1 MFSFWSLGQ
10 ELKSQCLGLRYCVLI
25 VRWRRGTFGYSPPW
39 NMVPWRYPRN
49 SLQRSR
55 SYKLVAAF
63 CVLLAVQV
71 VAQVASFETIQV
83 RLHLP
88 RKSSSREK
96 KTINKGPEFGTTPT
110 SLMHAGGGFLLCKTH
125 ALASQQ
131 NIGVLFFLR
140 SLGMNPVK

>member
-10 ELKSQCLGLRYCVLI
+10 ELKSQCLELRYCVLI

-83 RLHLP
+83 RLNLP
-88 RKSSSREK
+88 RKSSSRQK

-110 SLMHAGGGFLLCKTH
+110 SLTRHVNADACGGSFSAVQDPCFGIAAKH
-125 ALASQQ
+125 WSP
-131 NIGVLFFLR
+131 FF
-140 SLGMNPVK
+140 P